1 MPAQYSNQIR
11 FLFWS
16 ALIGSYI
23 LAIIPQDVAPE
34 FGTLSDKTLHF
45 IAFAV
50 LALLLNLSYKMLWWR
65 SVLYLILYA
74 CFIELSQYFTPNRC
88 AEFLDVV
95 ADIIGIGIGLLLYW
109 GYKKLEMSFENS

>member
-1 MPAQYSNQIR
+1 MPAQYSKQII

-23 LAIIPQDVAPE
+23 LAILPQEIAPE
-34 FGTLSDKTLHF
+34 IGNLSDKTLHF
-45 IAFAV
+45 IAFSV
-50 LALLLNLSYKMLWWR
+50 LALLLNLSYRMVWWK
-65 SVLYLILYA
+65 SIFYLIFYA

-95 ADIIGIGIGLLLYW
+95 ADTIGIAIGLLFYW
-109 GYKKLEMSFENS
+109 GYKKLEVICANS

>member
-1 MPAQYSNQIR
+1 MPAQYSKQFR

-16 ALIGSYI
+16 ALISSYV

-45 IAFAV
+45 IAFSV
-50 LALLLNLSYKMLWWR
+50 LALLLNLSYKMVWWK
-65 SVLYLILYA
+65 SILYLFIYA
-74 CFIELSQYFTPNRC
+74 CFIEFSQYFTPNRC

-95 ADIIGIGIGLLLYW
+95 ADVIGIVIGLLFYW
-109 GYKKLEMSFENS
+109 GYKKLEMICENS

>member
-1 MPAQYSNQIR
+1 MPAQYSKQII

-23 LAIIPQDVAPE
+23 LAIVPQDIAPE
-34 FGTLSDKTLHF
+34 IGNLSDKTLHF

-50 LALLLNLSYKMLWWR
+50 LSLLLNLSYRMAWWK
-65 SVLYLILYA
+65 SVLYLLFYA

-88 AEFLDVV
+88 AEWLDVF
-95 ADIIGIGIGLLLYW
+95 ADVIGIGIGLLFYG
-109 GYKKLEMSFENS
+109 GYKKLEVICANS